1 MAKQGKAG
9 KKNNFREADDRI
21 KYTGT
26 DEWVNLRTGEK
37 RVVDN
42 FEKPIGRVPGT
53 FMITYLAEIITL
65 IDKLGNQKMQVV
77 KYILEH
83 MNKSNNT
90 LIITNRELAV
100 KAKVGINTVTD
111 TLKLLR
117 EAGLIETRAG
127 SLMLNPLL
135 MNNKKAAG
143 EATMMVKYT
152 EFAPQQGRID
162 GQVEIAD
169 IDGNMVDTS
178 TGEILSPTGTE
189 G

>member
-1 MAKQGKAG
+1 MSKQGKAG
-9 KKNNFREADDRI
+9 QKNNFREADDRI

-26 DEWVNLRTGEK
+26 DEWINTRTGER

-42 FEKPIGRVPGT
+42 FEKPIGRTPGT

-90 LIITNRELAV
+90 LIITNRELAT
-100 KAKVGINTVTD
+100 KAGVGINTVTD

-117 EAGLIETRAG
+117 EAGLLETRTGA
-127 SLMLNPLL
+127 LMLNPML
-135 MNNKKAAG
+135 MNNKKASG
-143 EATMMVKYT
+143 EASMMVKYT
-152 EFAPQQGRID
+152 QFVPHEEQID
-162 GQVEIAD
+162 GQLEIAD
-169 IDGNMVDTS
+169 VNGNIVDTK
-178 TGEILSPTGTE
+178 TGEILPLTGTDS
-189 G
+189 